1 MAITK
6 EVVIA
11 KIEVVGTHKFIQ
23 IAKDTVIKR
32 ALRKSA
38 NNLIKEDGTQISRK
52 RHRHHIA
59 PNISSSD
66 LSKEDSQVQGIANIV
81 WTDEV
86 KSAYLDSL

>member
-1 MAITK
+1 MALTK

-23 IAKDTVIKR
+23 IAKDTVIK
-32 ALRKSA
+32 
-38 NNLIKEDGTQISRK
+38 EDGTQISRK

-66 LSKEDSQVQGIANIV
+66 LSNEDSQVQAIANIV
-81 WTDEV
+81 WTDEI
-86 KSAYLDSL
+86 KAAYLDSL

>member
-6 EVVIA
+6 RTEQD

-23 IAKDTVIKR
+23 IAKDTV
-32 ALRKSA
+32 
-38 NNLIKEDGTQISRK
+38 IKEDGTQISRK

-66 LSKEDSQVQGIANIV
+66 LSNEDSQVQAIANIV

-86 KSAYLDSL
+86 KAAYLNSL

>member
-1 MAITK
+1 MALTK

-23 IAKDTVIKR
+23 IAKDTV
-32 ALRKSA
+32 
-38 NNLIKEDGTQISRK
+38 IKEDGTQISRK

-86 KSAYLDSL
+86 KASYLNSL

>member
-6 EVVIA
+6 EEVIA

-23 IAKDTVIKR
+23 IAKDTV
-32 ALRKSA
+32 
-38 NNLIKEDGTQISRK
+38 IKEDGTQISRK

-66 LSKEDSQVQGIANIV
+66 LSNEDSQVQAIANIV
-81 WTDEV
+81 WTDEI
-86 KSAYLDSL
+86 KAAYLDSL